1 MGSLADLSI
10 QGWLPQSTIGP
21 TFFLST
27 QCLVSGYCACP
38 ESQFV
43 IISYLSAAVE
53 PLQRSVR
60 RSGVLVLVAVQE
72 RRSVASASHILLL
85 SKNSRTSAETD
96 RAANG
101 LACPACDVAVVAKTH
116 IQNPAAWCCFFNS
129 SSLIRTRT
137 HRMTPQETSRDP
149 SICPAH
155 DLDQRHPGCAS
166 GPRWSIVSL
175 DKASSVFDAEH
186 IQPRNRGHAAIV
198 TCTLKPEPAQL
209 ILVVVH

>member
-1 MGSLADLSI
+1 MTRDAPSAPQLLHDDVFSMPKWVRWPTFRFRGR
-10 QGWLPQSTIGP
+10 LPQSTIGP

-43 IISYLSAAVE
+43 IVSYLSAAVE

-85 SKNSRTSAETD
+85 SESSRTSAETD

-101 LACPACDVAVVAKTH
+101 LACPACDVAVVA
-116 IQNPAAWCCFFNS
+116 
-129 SSLIRTRT
+129 
-137 HRMTPQETSRDP
+137 MTPFRTQ
-149 SICPAH
+149 
-155 DLDQRHPGCAS
+155 LPGAVS
-166 GPRWSIVSL
+166 STPR
-175 DKASSVFDAEH
+175 A
-186 IQPRNRGHAAIV
+186 
-198 TCTLKPEPAQL
+198 
-209 ILVVVH
+209 